1 MGEAAPA
8 VGGFVPMLGSMP
20 SGTPRGSAVP
30 QLHSAIVERL
40 RARIELCRR
49 HHSTCESRYQR
60 GQAETSDREHESTL
74 HLLSLV
80 HRGPGGRKAKG
91 GRAAP
96 QQANGEPKG
105 QNPSEAEPKSST
117 RIALQGSLRR
127 KIEGHPA
134 EYKPNGMSCGPPGP
148 DFKRIRVDVGRLPPG
163 SCSLGG
169 GQSQSHMSS
178 CSLGH
183 NHCRK
188 DPYMIPHG
196 VGSDIFNMTL
206 RDMKKEPDEVQT
218 CSQSSIEAGMMMFEF
233 KDEPGG
239 QIDPELQDLFDELTK
254 SVPSLNDPEFEKML
268 KQDDTFGLD
277 LGRPNSA
284 GMGNPCPLMD
294 KPIKTEY
301 SPDFS
306 QNPRPA
312 SAGPSFSMTTS
323 SISSVQLGH
332 GQVSQASAGPSRAL
346 PGWPEVSHAEQL
358 KQMAANQ
365 LQPNGL
371 LHHSHQNQQ
380 LSWSLAMGSHSPGSF
395 TQEKLPSS
403 TTLCPQRI
411 SPQSNGQSKT
421 MNNCLFKP
429 QRFNGSNQAEMKVL
443 SSKPMLQFTPKAT
456 ATVGQQGP
464 HISSP
469 HNKATQ
475 PQQPSPGQNQNH
487 SHGGLHFQSPPLPL
501 ATSPC
506 HPPKPLPS
514 RPPVNQQAPGMHFKM
529 GQQRPDK
536 AGGAQD
542 QFSRHLT
549 RPPPDYKQPRS
560 AGGVQQSH
568 LYAGINSS
576 QPLTSKGQD
585 QSDLRSMSCQL
596 SNSQAAKMI
605 DRRFGSGQDPH
616 PGSCQLRQ
624 PLQGSNRSR
633 MGLHPGKGLF
643 QGSHGPG
650 MTFGRTSVG
659 QEGLLGKELSSMTSV
674 EAGMSWTP
682 GPRQPG
688 LDVKRVPGA
697 VPPQGAQVD
706 MGGHTFTQRPIAPP
720 NQVPP
725 NAGLLLPRPAVGGAG
740 SAPRP
745 CPPRMPPLPGSFP
758 TSDHNPGN
766 FQTLGGSGRPGRL
779 TFDFLPEGDNT
790 VPGINTESD
799 FIDSLLKSGTGN
811 DDWMKDI
818 NLEEILGGH
827 S

>member
-117 RIALQGSLRR
+117 RIAVSPPPPQNHVSRFYSHSDLQGSLRR

-464 HISSP
+464 HISTFVAPPPESF
-469 HNKATQ
+469 TRLTSC
-475 PQQPSPGQNQNH
+475 PQ
-487 SHGGLHFQSPPLPL
+487 
-501 ATSPC
+501 
-506 HPPKPLPS
+506 
-514 RPPVNQQAPGMHFKM
+514 
-529 GQQRPDK
+529 DK

-568 LYAGINSS
+568 LYAGTELVYLI
-576 QPLTSKGQD
+576 T
-585 QSDLRSMSCQL
+585 
-596 SNSQAAKMI
+596 
-605 DRRFGSGQDPH
+605 
-616 PGSCQLRQ
+616 
-624 PLQGSNRSR
+624 
-633 MGLHPGKGLF
+633 GLF